1 MNTNQFNLFQSWKRL
16 YTFIAV
22 LFKLF
27 DRVMWRIKLPS
38 SRRRWGKQPA
48 KMNNFLGL
56 APSSPA
62 SSIPAAY
69 VLPFVSN
76 FHQDW
81 NLNSPFWSA
90 SNSGWIMG
98 VASGCPWSVWLNQVT
113 CLRLVLVAPLPE
125 RCLGNM
131 LHSAKGQQ
139 IKTGL
144 KDLTVLLSNTYNQD
158 LPWDF
163 EINLFLDTD
172 EYQHCWSTVEEEL
185 AYMKFA
191 VANLG
196 FSGSLISWSYICNW
210 NETQSNQ
217 NSDYSEL
224 KWSPSMWKLN
234 YIM

>member
-1 MNTNQFNLFQSWKRL
+1 MNTNQFNLFQSWKWL

-27 DRVMWRIKLPS
+27 DRIMWRIKLPS

-90 SNSGWIMG
+90 SSSGWIMG
-98 VASGCPWSVWLNQVT
+98 VANGCPWSVWLNQVT
-113 CLRLVLVAPLPE
+113 CLRLVLVAPLPWEHAAFCKGSANKNWIE
-125 RCLGNM
+125 R
-131 LHSAKGQQ
+131 
-139 IKTGL
+139 
-144 KDLTVLLSNTYNQD
+144 SNCT
-158 LPWDF
+158 F
-163 EINLFLDTD
+163 ELRIQP
-172 EYQHCWSTVEEEL
+172 EP
-185 AYMKFA
+185 
-191 VANLG
+191 
-196 FSGSLISWSYICNW
+196 SLRFW
-210 NETQSNQ
+210 N
-217 NSDYSEL
+217 
-224 KWSPSMWKLN
+224 
-234 YIM
+234 